1 MVERGAPL
9 HRSYVGQTEIG
20 RARLKR
26 SEEKRCYFS
35 LKLDDPSFNAAPCA
49 TLLDR

>member
-1 MVERGAPL
+1 MIERGAPL

-20 RARLKR
+20 RALLKR

-35 LKLDDPSFNAAPCA
+35 LKLDDPSFNVAPCA